1 MKNQKLKQIGI
12 TILGWLCVVIITANI
27 ASLINPSS
35 NPEDI
40 SVLESLLCTT
50 IVLTGWVPFHIYF
63 KKKNKKEENPA
74 N

>member
-1 MKNQKLKQIGI
+1 MKNQKLKQVGI
-12 TILGWLCVVIITANI
+12 TILGWLGVVIITANI
-27 ASLINPSS
+27 ARAINPSS

-40 SVLESLLCTT
+40 SVLESLLCMT
-50 IVLTGWVPFHIYF
+50 IVLIGWVPFYIYF

>member
-12 TILGWLCVVIITANI
+12 TILGWLGVVIITANI
-27 ASLINPSS
+27 ASAFNPSS

-40 SVLESLLCTT
+40 SVSESLLCMT
-50 IVLTGWVPFHIYF
+50 IVLTGWVPFYIYF
-63 KKKNKKEENPA
+63 KKKNKKEENPT